1 MQQWRA
7 LKRVQGLFMGSIF
20 TLGFLVSRS
29 CQADEESDKW
39 VENICVSN
47 AFIVLCQDPV
57 RFFTAQTFQPN
68 ILVTRHLDKTHL
80 SASSHETRVN
90 ISLKEALSPVHIV
103 GVTIYGW

>member
-1 MQQWRA
+1 
-7 LKRVQGLFMGSIF
+7 MGSIF

-39 VENICVSN
+39 VQNICVSN

-80 SASSHETRVN
+80 SASLHEARVN
-90 ISLKEALSPVHIV
+90 ISLGSSELCAHRRCHYLLL
-103 GVTIYGW
+103 VTRSTRCASCEPLTS